1 MSKVVNMVGGGGG
14 DGSKIALVLGLRS
27 NSLGTTLQLCNTY
40 YGQAWWDKAFSQ
52 NQSYMAD
59 FTCKKAGT
67 YRYTGYA
74 KGGYTSS
81 GAGFGVQI
89 VIYKNGTAFF
99 DQTSQ
104 NAGAGINLDNT
115 VSLAVGDVITVKM
128 RNTTSSTT
136 HSATLIMELQ
146 S

>member
-1 MSKVVNMVGGGGG
+1 MSVIGNPITLGGGG
-14 DGSKIALVLGLRS
+14 GSKIALCLGLRS

-40 YGQAWWDKAFSQ
+40 YGQAWWNKAFSQ

-74 KGGYTSS
+74 KGGYSSS
-81 GAGFGVQI
+81 GTGFGVQF

-104 NAGAGINLDNT
+104 IGGAGINWDNT

-128 RNTTSSTT
+128 RNTATATM
-136 HSATLIMELQ
+136 HSATLIMVLQ

>member
-1 MSKVVNMVGGGGG
+1 
-14 DGSKIALVLGLRS
+14 
-27 NSLGTTLQLCNTY
+27 
-40 YGQAWWDKAFSQ
+40 
-52 NQSYMAD
+52 MAD

-74 KGGYTSS
+74 KGGYSSS
-81 GAGFGVQI
+81 GTGFGVQI

-99 DQTSQ
+99 DQTSK
-104 NAGAGINLDNT
+104 NAGAGINWDNT
-115 VSLAVGDVITVKM
+115 VSLAIGDVITVKM
-128 RNTTSSTT
+128 RNTTSSTA